1 LIREGQEDKTKE
13 YSSLCYCYSKLDED
27 DIKKLNDLK
36 QVDILQKTPIR
47 VLHRFF
53 FLRFI
58 YKINFHNKNSKHYLK
73 RRTVMTRARTVSDI
87 NAELIDEH
95 HFRLKMTTQAG
106 TFVFLKIFKK

>member
-1 LIREGQEDKTKE
+1 MIREGQEDKTKE
-13 YSSLCYCYSKLDED
+13 YSSLCYCYSKLDEN

-47 VLHRFF
+47 VLHR
-53 FLRFI
+53 
-58 YKINFHNKNSKHYLK
+58 
-73 RRTVMTRARTVSDI
+73 RTVMTRARTVSNI

-106 TFVFLKIFKK
+106 TLVL